1 MSLTDVV
8 KRHSS
13 VVGVVRA
20 GGAVGVEDVPV
31 DTARHH
37 TNLVGAQSALL
48 TRLSVDRQACEDTR
62 TILSGELILT

>member
-37 TNLVGAQSALL
+37 TQLVGAQSALL
-48 TRLSVDRQACEDTR
+48 TSLSVDRQA
-62 TILSGELILT
+62 